1 MQVFHSKS
9 TQAIRLSEGSNE
21 LHTFLLV
28 QVDGHERT
36 EADGPLAFLAIRRQS
51 GFKVWKDNLF

>member
-21 LHTFLLV
+21 LHTFLLRRLKR
-28 QVDGHERT
+28 HERT
-36 EADGPLAFLAIRRQS
+36 EEGGHLALIAIRRQL
-51 GFKVWKDNLF
+51 GFKA